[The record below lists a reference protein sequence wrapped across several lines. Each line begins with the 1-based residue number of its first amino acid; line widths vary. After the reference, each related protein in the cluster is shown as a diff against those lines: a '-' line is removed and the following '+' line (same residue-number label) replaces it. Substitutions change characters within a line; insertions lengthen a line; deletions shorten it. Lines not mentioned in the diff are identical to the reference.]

1 MDYSKRTVLM
11 SCLFEGQIFF
21 QKKRSVSTYPL
32 QIFVSY
38 PEYIRMSRVT
48 ELAGVANQW
57 PSLLLISGI
66 SHKDVCITHSL
77 HHFNSCLCFAVGYV
91 DISNI
96 VEPAVNL
103 TSQQEDNYDIGGI
116 GKFHFYG
123 P

>member
-48 ELAGVANQW
+48 ELAGVANQ
-57 PSLLLISGI
+57 
-66 SHKDVCITHSL
+66 
-77 HHFNSCLCFAVGYV
+77 
-91 DISNI
+91 
-96 VEPAVNL
+96 
-103 TSQQEDNYDIGGI
+103 
-116 GKFHFYG
+116 
-123 P
+123 